1 MWSSYMDELKIYS
14 IMFPETDKVD
24 DTAVFKTF
32 VKNILI
38 VATPRVR
45 DIIINFKD
53 TLTTL
58 LSSSNENID
67 SLVRETHKENSVK
80 LRTWKLRSHKMQL

>member
-1 MWSSYMDELKIYS
+1 
-14 IMFPETDKVD
+14 MFPETDKVD

-67 SLVRETHKENSVK
+67 SLARETHKENSVK
-80 LRTWKLRSHKMQL
+80 LRT